1 MLLKKQL
8 PMPGFGAYMHAFLT
22 LAVLERFSR
31 ETELIDY
38 IIDTHTH
45 TNIHTCAFPHT
56 HTCTHTETHEHT
68 LY

>member
-38 IIDTHTH
+38 IIDTHTP
-45 TNIHTCAFPHT
+45 TNIHT
-56 HTCTHTETHEHT
+56 
-68 LY
+68 L

>member
-1 MLLKKQL
+1 MLLKKL

-38 IIDTHTH
+38 IIDMHTH
-45 TNIHTCAFPHT
+45 TNIHTCA
-56 HTCTHTETHEHT
+56 CTHTHMHT
-68 LY
+68 YRNT